1 MAKWFYST
9 GAARTVEYRYDDIY
23 RLTKEIITT
32 SSGWERTISY
42 TYDAVGNRK
51 TMRKE
56 NAAERIDV
64 TYAYA
69 ERDQCGSVKVD
80 RQTKETRMTTML
92 EAAIMP
98 AGPGMMGA
106 LSPQ

>member
-1 MAKWFYST
+1 MNPAERRFREPSRACHRPASRGYSP

-42 TYDAVGNRK
+42 TYDAVGNRE
-51 TMRKE
+51 TMRTE
-56 NAAERIDV
+56 TATERIDV

-69 ERDQCGSVKVD
+69 ERDQHGSTVG
-80 RQTKETRMTTML
+80 R
-92 EAAIMP
+92 AMP
-98 AGPGMMGA
+98 DGRP
-106 LSPQ
+106 